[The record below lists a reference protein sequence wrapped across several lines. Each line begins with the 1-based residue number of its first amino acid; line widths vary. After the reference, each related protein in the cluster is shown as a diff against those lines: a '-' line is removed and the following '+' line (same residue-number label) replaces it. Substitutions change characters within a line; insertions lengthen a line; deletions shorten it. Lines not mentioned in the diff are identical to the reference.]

1 MDLPAVWAW
10 VQLANATNPPMMM
23 NFTIELLIDLIIV
36 EGVPFSF
43 TLRPAVFFHEKRKIF
58 WLSDNKFHLPIMK
71 PCGTQHSYYVRIL
84 ASLVNLIFRYFF
96 PVPNVKLTDAI
107 SSHVAAVLKEERE
120 KRALSLKMLAR
131 KAGVSRQTI
140 SYVEQEV
147 QSPSL
152 DTLLRIT
159 SALDVDLAKIIARA
173 QKRALK
179 KAA

>member
-1 MDLPAVWAW
+1 
-10 VQLANATNPPMMM
+10 
-23 NFTIELLIDLIIV
+23 
-36 EGVPFSF
+36 
-43 TLRPAVFFHEKRKIF
+43 
-58 WLSDNKFHLPIMK
+58 
-71 PCGTQHSYYVRIL
+71 
-84 ASLVNLIFRYFF
+84 
-96 PVPNVKLTDAI
+96 VPNDKLTDAI

-120 KRALSLKMLAR
+120 KRDLSLKVLAR

-159 SALDVDLAKIIARA
+159 SALGVDLAKIIARA

-179 KAA
+179 NPAEKPPVKK